1 MLSSCGTEH
10 ASANSY
16 CTMHCPRAGMQRD
29 ELSILFKLRTW
40 SKSCFPVVLGWI
52 ANSSSASIVVTRTF
66 SFENQQSFG
75 LIDES
80 KMNVHKYVL
89 SNSTLTGVKLH
100 KEGSQVSTPN
110 TRQKRHIAIVLT
122 TFGIFKFSL
131 FSPKINSQ
139 AKSVGISWPTE
150 VKRCRN

>member
-1 MLSSCGTEH
+1 MELNTH
-10 ASANSY
+10 LQIVIAL
-16 CTMHCPRAGMQRD
+16 CTVQGKACSKA

-66 SFENQQSFG
+66 SFQNQQSFR
-75 LIDES
+75 LIDEL

-100 KEGSQVSTPN
+100 KEGSTPN

-139 AKSVGISWPTE
+139 DKSVGISWPTE
-150 VKRCRN
+150 VKPTAVEIKRAHI